1 MTDPVQIEGVRLFEF
16 GLAGL
21 LINGVGLFLFGK
33 RNSRFT
39 NHGFPHGSGTTAWQ
53 PDVSVASLHAPGHQS
68 NVQVVAAAV
77 RCASRAASLSSCASP
92 CVSQAVYLHVLS
104 DAFSSVAVL
113 CNALLVRWQGWLW
126 VDTLQSLAVAAVT
139 LYR

>member
-1 MTDPVQIEGVRLFEF
+1 
-16 GLAGL
+16 
-21 LINGVGLFLFGK
+21 
-33 RNSRFT
+33 
-39 NHGFPHGSGTTAWQ
+39 
-53 PDVSVASLHAPGHQS
+53 
-68 NVQVVAAAV
+68 
-77 RCASRAASLSSCASP
+77 
-92 CVSQAVYLHVLS
+92 VYLHVLS